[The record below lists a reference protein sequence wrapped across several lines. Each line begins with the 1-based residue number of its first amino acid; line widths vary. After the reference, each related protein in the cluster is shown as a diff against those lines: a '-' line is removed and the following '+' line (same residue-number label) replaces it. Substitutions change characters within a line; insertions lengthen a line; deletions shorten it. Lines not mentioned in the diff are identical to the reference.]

1 MLRSGLRWR
10 PADFAAQV
18 RKRAN
23 ALAASDVKPGS
34 TVIVARSGSAPF
46 FADLFAVWTLGGT
59 AACIDPA
66 LTKNEI
72 ETLVEFVQ
80 PSALLVGDVAIAAGI
95 NVPALELDQVAGS
108 TTAPAPISPS
118 NPNDPLRSFFSLR
131 AQRDVR
137 KVWSPRSTP
146 YRRVSRSIGQR
157 SAAPAE

>member
-1 MLRSGLRWR
+1 MLFQFAEFGCLEDVALGLRWR

-18 RKRAN
+18 RNRAN
-23 ALAASDVKPGS
+23 ALAASDVKPRS

-80 PSALLVGDVAIAAGI
+80 PSALLVGDVAIAA
-95 NVPALELDQVAGS
+95 PGS
-108 TTAPAPISPS
+108 MCPRL
-118 NPNDPLRSFFSLR
+118 NPGRGVHNSARTDFS
-131 AQRDVR
+131 QQ
-137 KVWSPRSTP
+137 S
-146 YRRVSRSIGQR
+146 
-157 SAAPAE
+157 E